1 MGFSNKIKVISL
13 IIVLLPLI
21 IATTVITL
29 LARSELFT
37 EAEARLI
44 AVREIKERNIA
55 AMLNEFS
62 AGLEVA
68 ISSVSQLTTLQQID
82 QLEQSL
88 PGINQQLGFYDIF
101 VIDSKGDIIYTVAKE
116 ADLHTNLNS
125 GPYRDSGLGKLY
137 QAVKSQ
143 PERLLMADFSPYA
156 PSNNEAA
163 AFLGKRINL
172 GGDAIVVAAQL
183 SIDKINSVMQI
194 RAGMGQS
201 GETYLVGTDNRMR
214 SDSFLDP
221 VNRNIQASFRGSV
234 AINGVDTAAVQQA
247 LAGQSGVLRVNDYN
261 NNPVLSAYAPI
272 DMFGV
277 RWALLAEID
286 IAEITAPAQR
296 MLVSGLILSA
306 IAVLLAVLAAQL
318 VCRIVITP
326 LGGEPNDMC
335 QLTSVIAS
343 GDFTTQLQVPDK
355 PNHVMGWLAK
365 MQHTLKGL
373 IAQLMGISKELEMT
387 ATQNSAAITQA
398 DGSIQLQARETDM
411 LATAVE
417 EMSYAAAEIGKN
429 SALAADEV
437 KASQQAGEHL
447 VKTLEATQIS
457 LQHTMHSFTQIHQE
471 VAHLDQDSKKIS
483 VVLSVINAIAEQ
495 TNLLALNAAIE
506 AARAGEH
513 GRGFAVV
520 ADEVRQL
527 AFRVQEAIK
536 DISSVLNGITTQ
548 SDSLAKHSVICANE
562 SEKTLTQA
570 QSMATA
576 VTDIRS
582 RLATLKD
589 LMIQTATAAEE
600 QTTVSATLA
609 HSISRLS
616 AAAEENSTAISQVA
630 VSTQQLLGMAQTLGH
645 SAGQFRV

>member
-13 IIVLLPLI
+13 IIVLLPLM

-44 AVREIKERNIA
+44 AVREIKEHNIS

-68 ISSVSQLTTLQQID
+68 VANVKQLDSLQQIAAID
-82 QLEQSL
+82 YTLQA
-88 PGINQQLGFYDIF
+88 INQQLGFYDIF
-101 VIDSKGDIIYTVAKE
+101 VINANGDVIYTVAKE
-116 ADLHTNLNS
+116 SDLNTNLNY

-137 QAVKSQ
+137 QSIKSQ
-143 PERLLMADFSPYA
+143 PERIAMADFSPYA
-156 PSNNEAA
+156 PSNNDAA
-163 AFLGKRINL
+163 AFLGKRITL
-172 GGDAIVVAAQL
+172 GNEAIVVAVQL
-183 SIDKINSVMQI
+183 SIDKINTVMQI
-194 RAGMGQS
+194 RSGMGRT
-201 GETYLVGTDNRMR
+201 GETYLVGTDKRMR

-221 VNRNIQASFRGSV
+221 TNRNIQASFKGTV
-234 AINGVDTAAVQQA
+234 ADNGVDTEVVNLA
-247 LAGQSGVLRVNDYN
+247 LAGQSGVLRVIDYN
-261 NNPVLSAYAPI
+261 NNPVLSAYAPV
-272 DMFGV
+272 DVFGV

-296 MLVSGLILSA
+296 MLYTGLLISA
-306 IAVLLAVLAAQL
+306 IALILAIVAAQL
-318 VCRIVITP
+318 VCRIVLTP

-343 GDFTTQLQVPDK
+343 GDFTTQLQVPEK

-373 IAQLMGISKELEMT
+373 IAQLMGISRELEMA

-398 DGSIQLQARETDM
+398 DGSIQMQARETDM

-437 KASQQAGEHL
+437 KASQLAGEHL
-447 VKTLEATQIS
+447 VQTLELTQVS
-457 LQHTMHSFTQIHQE
+457 LKHTMQSFTQIHTE
-471 VAHLDQDSKKIS
+471 VEHLDQDSKKIS

-536 DISSVLNGITTQ
+536 DISGVLNGITSQ

-562 SEKTLTQA
+562 SEKTLSQA
-570 QSMATA
+570 QSMANA
-576 VTDIRS
+576 VADIHN
-582 RLATLKD
+582 RLATLKH

-609 HSISRLS
+609 QSISRLS